1 MLTSQYAPECTPY
14 GAAVSPPPPE
24 PVADGDGLSG
34 GALVGAAVGGAV
46 LDGAA
51 VGGVPAVGCGTEAP
65 PAGCGWAC
73 PSGPPDLPGPG
84 EPEAPGEAVPPGTA
98 GDGDIPSFP
107 RPTGRSRVPRAR
119 RRPVRR
125 RSRWRPRGRAR
136 CDRVH
141 CPH

>member
-107 RPTGRSRVPRAR
+107 PPDRSEPGTACPPPPRTATLAVA
-119 RRPVRR
+119 PAGPGAV
-125 RSRWRPRGRAR
+125 
-136 CDRVH
+136 
-141 CPH
+141 